1 MPTVLVVGAGALGS
15 RYLQGLKRCRLP
27 LSIIA
32 VDPSAPALNTALERW
47 NEVSVGFELVTLD
60 MRESVKE
67 GLELAP
73 ETVDLVVVATSSG
86 PRARIV
92 QEIAAQSAPTA
103 WILEKMLAQNSQD
116 VRMIEATLAGCS
128 QAYVNTPYR
137 AMDAYKR
144 VCRQFVPPLNV
155 LVEGGSWGLGS
166 NTIHHIDAIAWA
178 TQSSIA
184 GVSVDIGPSGWYQ
197 TKREGYKD
205 FFGSVEVGYRDGSQL
220 TLVSHNR
227 PFSFVTRVTDSL
239 GNTWILDELNRKATS
254 PDGNVSA
261 FNVELQSEMTPR
273 IVTNILTENYC
284 ELPSLHE
291 SGKMHAMFLDAVA
304 AHCRP
309 IHGGTIVPIT

>member
-27 LSIIA
+27 LTIIA

-47 NEVSVGFELVTLD
+47 NEVSIGFELVTLD

-67 GLELAP
+67 GLELTQ
-73 ETVDLVVVATSSG
+73 ETVDLVVVATSSA

-92 QEIAAQSAPTA
+92 QEIAAESAPTA
-103 WILEKMLAQNSQD
+103 WILEKMLAQNSHD
-116 VRMIEATLAGCS
+116 VRIIEATLARCS

-137 AMDAYKR
+137 AMDAYKELR
-144 VCRQFVPPLNV
+144 RQFVPPLTV
-155 LVEGGSWGLGS
+155 LVEGGSWGPGS
-166 NTIHHIDAIAWA
+166 NAIHHIDTVAWA
-178 TQSSIA
+178 ARSRIA
-184 GVSVDIGPSGWYQ
+184 GVSVEIGRSGWYQ

-205 FFGSVEVGYRDGSQL
+205 FYGSVEVSYRDGSQL
-220 TLVSHNR
+220 TLVSHDQ
-227 PFSFVTRVTDSL
+227 PFSFITRVTDSL

-261 FNVELQSEMTPR
+261 FHVELQSEMTPR
-273 IVTNILTENYC
+273 IVTNILTENFC

-291 SGKMHAMFLDAVA
+291 SGEMHASLLDAIA
-304 AHCRP
+304 EHCRP
-309 IHGGTIVPIT
+309 SDGGTIVPIT